1 MAVYVDLEKV
11 WDFAVFAH
19 EGQKDKEGQ
28 PYWTHLAQVWQN
40 TIDLGGDVPTQAA
53 AILHDVVEDTA
64 FTLKDMEGFV
74 PEKTVKIIEAMTKR
88 PSEHNPTYIGRVIAG
103 GRGSRIVKLADLRH
117 NTDPERLAQLPEN
130 TVKRLLNKYYEGI
143 YRIEGALKIKRTITK
158 AQVEEAKAAYNAS
171 LPKYTHSTY
180 YGASGG
186 KPYTPGKPSA
196 YKDTPNFG
204 PKGTLGASYHPQAY
218 DKTCRAFAL
227 IRGDVVKSVGS
238 VKNGKVERI
247 ATEGGR
253 TFIFFEGRET
263 QPVVVAR
270 DLNVTLVKTAFGN

>member
-1 MAVYVDLEKV
+1 
-11 WDFAVFAH
+11 
-19 EGQKDKEGQ
+19 
-28 PYWTHLAQVWQN
+28 
-40 TIDLGGDVPTQAA
+40 
-53 AILHDVVEDTA
+53 
-64 FTLKDMEGFV
+64 
-74 PEKTVKIIEAMTKR
+74 MTKR
-88 PSEHNPTYIGRVIAG
+88 PNEHNPTYIGRVIAG

-117 NTDPERLAQLPEN
+117 NTDPERLAQLPDY

-158 AQVEEAKAAYNAS
+158 EQVDKAKAAY
-171 LPKYTHSTY
+171 STTTTYKPSTTSPY
-180 YGASGG
+180 YGSGAG
-186 KPYTPGKPSA
+186 STVGFVPGKPSA

-204 PKGTLGASYHPQAY
+204 PKGTLGGSYHPNAY

-253 TFIFFEGRET
+253 THIFFEGRET